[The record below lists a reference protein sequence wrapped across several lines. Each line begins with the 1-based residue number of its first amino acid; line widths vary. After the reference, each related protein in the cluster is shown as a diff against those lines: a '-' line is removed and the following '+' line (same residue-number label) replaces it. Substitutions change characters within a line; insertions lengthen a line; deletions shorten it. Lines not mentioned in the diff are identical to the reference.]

1 MLTVSG
7 IFKVTSVISRF
18 VNGAFTQSLEAIR
31 DIGTNYEIARPTL
44 LKHTSEEII
53 SLEERAVKEKASHK
67 DAYDDKKKGEG
78 GYEQQSFN
86 KDRFEELQAH
96 QQSYADA

>member
-1 MLTVSG
+1 MFWLNVNSPVEPDPDTGKMEFVNNVTVSG

-44 LKHTSEEII
+44 LKHTSEEILEAEAKTEARNV
-53 SLEERAVKEKASHK
+53 SLESQ
-67 DAYDDKKKGEG
+67 
-78 GYEQQSFN
+78 GYEKRS
-86 KDRFEELQAH
+86 
-96 QQSYADA
+96 